1 PPCPPCSAE
10 PFADRATAASAPRT
24 HSARPPR
31 KPTGLPRTAP
41 GGDPVDLSLH
51 LVALR
56 IVEDP
61 WRDLRLRARA
71 LPRSANL
78 GYLRPR
84 LDRRRLRTV
93 LLEHD
98 RQHGRHRGPDR
109 GAQRTGRLCPR
120 PLLLRWEE
128 ASDHHLPGDLL
139 PPRGAHHHPGRAAD

>member
-1 PPCPPCSAE
+1 PYLTRSFSTPPPTPAPSPLSLHDALPISCSAE

-78 GYLRPR
+78 G
-84 LDRRRLRTV
+84 
-93 LLEHD
+93 
-98 RQHGRHRGPDR
+98 
-109 GAQRTGRLCPR
+109 
-120 PLLLRWEE
+120 
-128 ASDHHLPGDLL
+128 
-139 PPRGAHHHPGRAAD
+139 